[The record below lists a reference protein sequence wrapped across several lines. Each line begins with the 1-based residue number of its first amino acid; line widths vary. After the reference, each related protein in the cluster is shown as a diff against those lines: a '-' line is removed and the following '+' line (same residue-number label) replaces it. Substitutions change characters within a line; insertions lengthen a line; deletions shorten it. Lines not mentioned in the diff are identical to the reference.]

1 MHRTSAAAGLE
12 RYELQRISPQL
23 GKKKVTKLVAL
34 VFLGNIRAM
43 ANAAHNPNS
52 IAIGA
57 LIRAKPE
64 AERSVLTGD
73 DHSCDASV

>member
-1 MHRTSAAAGLE
+1 
-12 RYELQRISPQL
+12 
-23 GKKKVTKLVAL
+23 
-34 VFLGNIRAM
+34 M
-43 ANAAHNPNS
+43 ANAAHNPNTR

-73 DHSCDASV
+73 DHSCDAGV